1 MGLINDLAV
10 LIGNGVTVDTIK
22 EIVALEKGGV
32 KFEGNDTK
40 QKDKQEPEDK
50 PDDKGTETPTEG
62 DKTETPREGDKTE
75 TTGNADAELKAE
87 LEAVKKELA
96 ESKAQIASMQEEN
109 KHRNRDDGST
119 KSTQDLLNDIM
130 IDMY

>member
-32 KFEGNDTK
+32 KFEGNDTE

-50 PDDKGTETPTEG
+50 PDDKGTETPPEG
-62 DKTETPREGDKTE
+62 DKTEP
-75 TTGNADAELKAE
+75 TGNAETELKAE

-119 KSTQDLLNDIM
+119 KSTQDLLNNIM

>member
-10 LIGNGVTVDTIK
+10 LVGNGVTVDTIK

-32 KFEGNDTK
+32 KNEGNDAGKTK
-40 QKDKQEPEDK
+40 VNESEDK
-50 PDDKGTETPTEG
+50 PIDEGTETPPES
-62 DKTETPREGDKTE
+62 DKKEPEP
-75 TTGNADAELKAE
+75 TGNDE
-87 LEAVKKELA
+87 LEAMKKELA
-96 ESKAQIASMQEEN
+96 EAKAQIASMQEAN

>member
-22 EIVALEKGGV
+22 EIVAIEKGGV
-32 KFEGNDTK
+32 KFEGNDTE

-50 PDDKGTETPTEG
+50 PDNKGTETPPEG
-62 DKTETPREGDKTE
+62 DKTEP
-75 TTGNADAELKAE
+75 TGNAETELKAE

-96 ESKAQIASMQEEN
+96 ESKAQIESMQEEN

>member
-32 KFEGNDTK
+32 KFEGNDTE

-50 PDDKGTETPTEG
+50 PEDKGTETP
-62 DKTETPREGDKTE
+62 PEGDKTE
-75 TTGNADAELKAE
+75 TTGNADTELKAE

>member
-22 EIVALEKGGV
+22 EIVELEKGGV
-32 KFEGNDTK
+32 KFEGNDTE
-40 QKDKQEPEDK
+40 QKDKQEPEVK
-50 PDDKGTETPTEG
+50 PDDKGTETPPEG
-62 DKTETPREGDKTE
+62 DKTEP
-75 TTGNADAELKAE
+75 TGNADTELKAE

>member
-22 EIVALEKGGV
+22 EIVALEKGGA
-32 KFEGNDTK
+32 KYEGNDTE

-50 PDDKGTETPTEG
+50 PDDKGTETPPEG
-62 DKTETPREGDKTE
+62 DKTEP
-75 TTGNADAELKAE
+75 TGNADTELKAE

-109 KHRNRDDGST
+109 KHRNRDDGSI
-119 KSTQDLLNDIM
+119 KSAQDLLNDIM
-130 IDMY
+130 LDMY

>member
-10 LIGNGVTVDTIK
+10 LIGNGVTIDTIK

-32 KFEGNDTK
+32 KFEGNDT
-40 QKDKQEPEDK
+40 EPEDK
-50 PDDKGTETPTEG
+50 PDDKGTETPPEG
-62 DKTETPREGDKTE
+62 DKTEP
-75 TTGNADAELKAE
+75 TGNADTELKAE

>member
-32 KFEGNDTK
+32 KFEGNDTE

-50 PDDKGTETPTEG
+50 PDDKGTETPPEG
-62 DKTETPREGDKTE
+62 DKTEP
-75 TTGNADAELKAE
+75 TGNADSELKAE

-109 KHRNRDDGST
+109 KHRNRDEGST

>member
-32 KFEGNDTK
+32 KFEGNDTE

-50 PDDKGTETPTEG
+50 PNDKGTETPPEG
-62 DKTETPREGDKTE
+62 DKTEP
-75 TTGNADAELKAE
+75 TGNADTELKAE

>member
-32 KFEGNDTK
+32 KFEGNDTE

-50 PDDKGTETPTEG
+50 PDDKGIETPPEC
-62 DKTETPREGDKTE
+62 DKTEP
-75 TTGNADAELKAE
+75 TGNADTELKAE

>member
-32 KFEGNDTK
+32 KFEGNDTE

-50 PDDKGTETPTEG
+50 PNDEGTETPPEG
-62 DKTETPREGDKTE
+62 DKTEP
-75 TTGNADAELKAE
+75 TGNADTELKAE

-109 KHRNRDDGST
+109 KHRNRDDGSV
-119 KSTQDLLNDIM
+119 KSTQDLMNDIM

>member
-32 KFEGNDTK
+32 KFEGNDTE
-40 QKDKQEPEDK
+40 QKDEQEPEDK
-50 PDDKGTETPTEG
+50 PDDKGTETP
-62 DKTETPREGDKTE
+62 PEGDKTE
-75 TTGNADAELKAE
+75 TTGNADTELKAE
-87 LEAVKKELA
+87 LKAVKKELA

>member
-32 KFEGNDTK
+32 KFEGNDTE

-50 PDDKGTETPTEG
+50 PDDKGTETPPEG
-62 DKTETPREGDKTE
+62 DNTEP
-75 TTGNADAELKAE
+75 TGNAETELKAE

>member
-32 KFEGNDTK
+32 KFEGNDTE
-40 QKDKQEPEDK
+40 QKDEQEPEDK
-50 PDDKGTETPTEG
+50 PDDKGTETPPEG
-62 DKTETPREGDKTE
+62 DKTEP
-75 TTGNADAELKAE
+75 TGNADTELKAE

-119 KSTQDLLNDIM
+119 KSTQDLMNDIM

>member
-1 MGLINDLAV
+1 MGLISDLAV

-22 EIVALEKGGV
+22 EIVALEKGGA
-32 KFEGNDTK
+32 KYEGNDTE

-50 PDDKGTETPTEG
+50 PNDKGTETPPEG
-62 DKTETPREGDKTE
+62 DKTEP
-75 TTGNADAELKAE
+75 TGNADTELKAE

-109 KHRNRDDGST
+109 KHRNRDDGSV

>member
-32 KFEGNDTK
+32 KFEGNDTE

-50 PDDKGTETPTEG
+50 PDDKGTETPPEG
-62 DKTETPREGDKTE
+62 DKTEP
-75 TTGNADAELKAE
+75 TGNAETELKAE

-119 KSTQDLLNDIM
+119 KSTQDLMNDIM

>member
-32 KFEGNDTK
+32 KFEGNDTE

-50 PDDKGTETPTEG
+50 PDDKGTETPPEG
-62 DKTETPREGDKTE
+62 DKTEP
-75 TTGNADAELKAE
+75 TGNTDTELKAE

-130 IDMY
+130 SDMY

>member
-32 KFEGNDTK
+32 KFEGNDTE

-50 PDDKGTETPTEG
+50 PYDKGTETPPED
-62 DKTETPREGDKTE
+62 DKTEP
-75 TTGNADAELKAE
+75 TGNADTELKAE

>member
-32 KFEGNDTK
+32 KFEGNDTE

-50 PDDKGTETPTEG
+50 TDDKGTETPPEG
-62 DKTETPREGDKTE
+62 DKTEP
-75 TTGNADAELKAE
+75 TGNADTELKAE

-119 KSTQDLLNDIM
+119 KSTQDLLNNIM

>member
-1 MGLINDLAV
+1 MGLISDLAV

-32 KFEGNDTK
+32 KFEGNDTE

-50 PDDKGTETPTEG
+50 PDDKGTETPPEG
-62 DKTETPREGDKTE
+62 DKTEP
-75 TTGNADAELKAE
+75 TGNADTELKAE

-109 KHRNRDDGST
+109 KHRNRDDGSV
-119 KSTQDLLNDIM
+119 KSAQDLLNDIM

>member
-22 EIVALEKGGV
+22 EIVALEKGGA
-32 KFEGNDTK
+32 KYEGNDTE

-50 PDDKGTETPTEG
+50 PDDKGTETPPEG
-62 DKTETPREGDKTE
+62 DKTEP
-75 TTGNADAELKAE
+75 TGNADTELKAE

-109 KHRNRDDGST
+109 KHRNRDDGSV

>member
-32 KFEGNDTK
+32 KYEGNDTE
-40 QKDKQEPEDK
+40 QKDKQEPKDK
-50 PDDKGTETPTEG
+50 LDDEGTETPPEG
-62 DKTETPREGDKTE
+62 DKTEP
-75 TTGNADAELKAE
+75 TGNAETELKAE

-109 KHRNRDDGST
+109 KHRNRDDGSV
-119 KSTQDLLNDIM
+119 KSAQDLLNDIM

>member
-10 LIGNGVTVDTIK
+10 LVGNGVTVDTIK
-22 EIVALEKGGV
+22 EIVALEKGGA
-32 KFEGNDTK
+32 KYEGNDTE
-40 QKDKQEPEDK
+40 QKDKQEPENK
-50 PDDKGTETPTEG
+50 PDDEGTETPPEG
-62 DKTETPREGDKTE
+62 DKTEP
-75 TTGNADAELKAE
+75 TGNADTELKAE

-109 KHRNRDDGST
+109 KHRNRDDGSV
-119 KSTQDLLNDIM
+119 KSTQDLLNNIM

>member
-1 MGLINDLAV
+1 MGLISDLAV
-10 LIGNGVTVDTIK
+10 LVGNGVTVDTIK

-32 KFEGNDTK
+32 KFEGNDTE

-50 PDDKGTETPTEG
+50 PNDKGTETPPEG
-62 DKTETPREGDKTE
+62 DKTEP
-75 TTGNADAELKAE
+75 TGNADTELKAE

-119 KSTQDLLNDIM
+119 KSTQDLMNDIM

>member
-1 MGLINDLAV
+1 MGLISDLAV

-32 KFEGNDTK
+32 KFEGNDSE

-50 PDDKGTETPTEG
+50 PNDKGTETPPEG
-62 DKTETPREGDKTE
+62 DKTEP
-75 TTGNADAELKAE
+75 TGNADTELKAE

-119 KSTQDLLNDIM
+119 KSTQDLMNDIM

>member
-22 EIVALEKGGV
+22 EIVALEKGGA
-32 KFEGNDTK
+32 KYEGNDAE

-50 PDDKGTETPTEG
+50 PDDKGTETPPEG
-62 DKTETPREGDKTE
+62 DKTEP
-75 TTGNADAELKAE
+75 TGNADTELKAE

-130 IDMY
+130 LDMY

>member
-32 KFEGNDTK
+32 KFEGNDTE
-40 QKDKQEPEDK
+40 QKVKQEPEDK
-50 PDDKGTETPTEG
+50 PDDKGTETPPEG
-62 DKTETPREGDKTE
+62 DKTEP
-75 TTGNADAELKAE
+75 TGNADTELKAE

-109 KHRNRDDGST
+109 KHRNRDDGSV
-119 KSTQDLLNDIM
+119 KSAQDLLNDIM

>member
-32 KFEGNDTK
+32 KFEG
-40 QKDKQEPEDK
+40 
-50 PDDKGTETPTEG
+50 DDKGTGTP
-62 DKTETPREGDKTE
+62 PEGDKTE
-75 TTGNADAELKAE
+75 TTGNADTELKAE

>member
-10 LIGNGVTVDTIK
+10 LVGNGVTVDTIK

-32 KFEGNDTK
+32 KHEGNDTE

-50 PDDKGTETPTEG
+50 PDDEGTETPPES
-62 DKTETPREGDKTE
+62 DKKEQEP
-75 TTGNADAELKAE
+75 TGNAE

-96 ESKAQIASMQEEN
+96 EAQAQIKSMQEEN
-109 KHRNRDDGST
+109 KHRNRDDGSV

-130 IDMY
+130 LDMY

>member
-32 KFEGNDTK
+32 KFEGNDTE
-40 QKDKQEPEDK
+40 QKDKQGPEDK
-50 PDDKGTETPTEG
+50 PDDKGTETPPEG
-62 DKTETPREGDKTE
+62 DKTEP
-75 TTGNADAELKAE
+75 TGNADTELKAE

>member
-22 EIVALEKGGV
+22 EIVALEKGGA
-32 KFEGNDTK
+32 KYEGNDTE

-50 PDDKGTETPTEG
+50 PDDKGTETPPEG
-62 DKTETPREGDKTE
+62 DKTEP
-75 TTGNADAELKAE
+75 TGNADTELKAE

-109 KHRNRDDGST
+109 KHRNRDDGSV
-119 KSTQDLLNDIM
+119 KSAQDLLNDIM

>member
-32 KFEGNDTK
+32 KFEGNDTE

-50 PDDKGTETPTEG
+50 PDDKGTETPPEG
-62 DKTETPREGDKTE
+62 DKTEP
-75 TTGNADAELKAE
+75 TGNADTELKAE

-109 KHRNRDDGST
+109 KHRNRDDGSA
-119 KSTQDLLNDIM
+119 KSTQDLMNDIM

>member
-32 KFEGNDTK
+32 KFEGNDTE

-50 PDDKGTETPTEG
+50 PNDKGTETPPEG
-62 DKTETPREGDKTE
+62 DKTEP
-75 TTGNADAELKAE
+75 TGNAETELKAE

>member
-32 KFEGNDTK
+32 KFEGNNTE
-40 QKDKQEPEDK
+40 QKDKQEPENK
-50 PDDKGTETPTEG
+50 PDDKGTETPPEG
-62 DKTETPREGDKTE
+62 DKTEP
-75 TTGNADAELKAE
+75 TGNADTELKAE

-119 KSTQDLLNDIM
+119 KSTQDLMNDIM

>member
-32 KFEGNDTK
+32 KYEGNDTE
-40 QKDKQEPEDK
+40 QKDKQEPKDK
-50 PDDKGTETPTEG
+50 PDDEGTETPPEG
-62 DKTETPREGDKTE
+62 DKTEP
-75 TTGNADAELKAE
+75 TGNAETELKAE

-109 KHRNRDDGST
+109 KHRNRDDGSV
-119 KSTQDLLNDIM
+119 KSAQDLLNDIM

>member
-10 LIGNGVTVDTIK
+10 LVGNGVTVDTIK

-32 KFEGNDTK
+32 KFEGNDTE

-50 PDDKGTETPTEG
+50 PDAKGTETPPEG
-62 DKTETPREGDKTE
+62 DKTEPTRNE
-75 TTGNADAELKAE
+75 E

-96 ESKAQIASMQEEN
+96 EAQAQIKSMQEEN

-119 KSTQDLLNDIM
+119 KSSKDLLNDIM
-130 IDMY
+130 LEMY

>member
-32 KFEGNDTK
+32 KFEGNDTE

-50 PDDKGTETPTEG
+50 PDDKGTETPPEG
-62 DKTETPREGDKTE
+62 DKTEP
-75 TTGNADAELKAE
+75 TGNADTELKAE

-109 KHRNRDDGST
+109 KHRNRDDGSV

>member
-10 LIGNGVTVDTIK
+10 LVGNGVTVDTIK

-32 KFEGNDTK
+32 KYEGNDTE

-50 PDDKGTETPTEG
+50 PDDKGTETPPEG
-62 DKTETPREGDKTE
+62 DKTEP
-75 TTGNADAELKAE
+75 TGNADTELKAE

-96 ESKAQIASMQEEN
+96 ESKAQIASMQEAN

-130 IDMY
+130 LDMY

>member
-32 KFEGNDTK
+32 KFEGNDTE
-40 QKDKQEPEDK
+40 QKDNQEPEDK
-50 PDDKGTETPTEG
+50 PDDKGTETPPEG
-62 DKTETPREGDKTE
+62 DKTEP
-75 TTGNADAELKAE
+75 TGNADTELKAE